1 METIEAILGRRS
13 TRAFLDRE
21 VTESDLRSIL
31 EVARWAPSGGN
42 CQPWHVYA
50 LSGASM
56 QRFRGEV
63 AESMKEAPMGE
74 VPEFP
79 VYPPELKEPYRAR
92 RYRCGEDL
100 YASLSIAREDRPG
113 RLAQFARNT
122 EFFGAPAA
130 FFFALD
136 RQMGPGQW
144 AHLGM
149 LMQTIAL
156 VAEDRG
162 LGTCMQESWMARN
175 ALVRRFFSVPAHL
188 QLYCG
193 MAVGWPDR
201 DAPINRWRTTRAEV
215 DEFTVFR
222 S

>member
-1 METIEAILGRRS
+1 METIEAIRGRRS
-13 TRAFLDRE
+13 TRAFLDRQ
-21 VTESDLRSIL
+21 VTEPDLRSIL

-50 LSGASM
+50 LSGESM
-56 QRFRGEV
+56 KRFRAEV
-63 AESMKEAPMGE
+63 AEQMKVAPMGE
-74 VPEFP
+74 APEFP
-79 VYPPELKEPYRAR
+79 VYPPDLKDPYRTR
-92 RYRCGEDL
+92 RYQCGEEL
-100 YASLSIAREDRPG
+100 YASISIAREDRAG

-175 ALVRRFFSVPAHL
+175 SLVRAFFSVQQHL
-188 QLYCG
+188 QVYCG

-201 DAPINRWRTTRAEV
+201 DAPINRWRTTRADV
-215 DEFTVFR
+215 DEFAVFA